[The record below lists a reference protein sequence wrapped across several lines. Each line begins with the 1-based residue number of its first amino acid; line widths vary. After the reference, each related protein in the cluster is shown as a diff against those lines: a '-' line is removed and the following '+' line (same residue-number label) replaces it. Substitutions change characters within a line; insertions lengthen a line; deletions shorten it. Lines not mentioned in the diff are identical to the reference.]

1 MKNAV
6 LIFLLSVLSVNFINA
21 QNNDDPILLNI
32 AGENIKKSDFIN
44 IYQKNNRADII
55 DKKSLDEYVDLFI
68 NFKLKVKEAE
78 VMKLDTIT
86 AFITEL
92 SGYRKQLALPYLTDK
107 EVNDKLLD
115 ESYSRLQK
123 DIRAS
128 HILIRLDKNASPKDT
143 LVVYNKLLDIR
154 KRIMNGEDFAK
165 LAIEYSE
172 DPSAKGTPA
181 MKNRPAMKG
190 NGGDLGFF
198 TAFDMVY
205 PFETGAYNLKKGE
218 VSMPVRTDFG
228 YHLIKIS
235 DITPAMNKVQVA
247 HILISY
253 PQNATAEDSTKMK
266 NKIEEAY
273 QKLQKGEF
281 FDSIVKNYSDD
292 KASASKGGI
301 LPSFGVNRMVPE
313 FISNVKKFTKIGD
326 YSAPFQTQYGWHIIK
341 LIDKK
346 EMESFDKMKAD
357 LKQRITKDT
366 RSNKSKESFIN
377 KIKQEYSYKEN
388 SKYLTD
394 FYKVVTDSIFKGKW
408 DADLAKGLNG
418 VLFTLAG
425 KNYLQN
431 EFTAYLLSH
440 QAKANPEPI
449 QIYVN
454 RNYRAFVDNICTEYE
469 DSQLENKYPA
479 FKSLMKEYRD
489 GILLFDLTDRMV
501 WTKAIKDTNGLK
513 TFYEGNKIKYM
524 WGDRIDATIY
534 TCLNEKIAKDAYKL
548 VKRASK
554 KGLSDDDI
562 KAKINKDTDKNI
574 IIERNKYSK
583 GDNKII
589 DNITNK
595 DGLTPIVND
604 DKRFVFVNIH
614 KIVGPEPKAINEAK
628 GIITADYQNYLEQEW
643 IKQLR
648 SKYSFVIYKDVL
660 NTIK

>member
-1 MKNAV
+1 MKNVILV
-6 LIFLLSVLSVNFINA
+6 LILTVLSINVINA
-21 QNNDDPILLNI
+21 QINDDPILLNI
-32 AGENIKKSDFIN
+32 AGENIRKSEFVN
-44 IYQKNNRADII
+44 IYQKNNRSDVI
-55 DKKSLDEYVDLFI
+55 DKKSLEEYVDLFI

-86 AFITEL
+86 SFITEL
-92 SGYRKQLALPYLTDK
+92 NGYRKQLALPYLTDK

-115 ESYSRLQK
+115 ESYTRLK
-123 DIRAS
+123 NDIRAS

-143 LVVYNKLLDIR
+143 LLVYNKLLDIR
-154 KRIMNGEDFAK
+154 KRIMNGEDFSK
-165 LAIEYSE
+165 LAMEFSE
-172 DPSAKGTPA
+172 DPSAKGTSA
-181 MKNRPAMKG
+181 NKNRAATKG

-218 VSMPVRTDFG
+218 LSMPVRTDFG
-228 YHLIKIS
+228 YHLIKVT
-235 DITPAMNKVQVA
+235 DITPAINKVQVA

-253 PQNATAEDSTKMK
+253 PQNATADDSIKIK
-266 NKIEEAY
+266 NKIAEAY
-273 QKLQKGEF
+273 QKLKNGES
-281 FDSIVKNYSDD
+281 FDSIVKHYSDD
-292 KASASKGGI
+292 KASAAKGGV
-301 LPSFGVNRMVPE
+301 LPWFGVNRMVPE
-313 FISNVKKFTKIGD
+313 FITNVKSFTKIGD

-346 EMESFDKMKAD
+346 EIESYDKMKAD

-366 RSNKSKESFIN
+366 RSNKSKESFIT

-388 SKYLTD
+388 SKALTD
-394 FYKVVTDSIFKGKW
+394 FYKVVTDSVFKGKW
-408 DADLAKGLNG
+408 DASLAKELNG

-425 KNYLQN
+425 KDHLQN

-440 QAKANPEPI
+440 QSKSTPEPI

-454 RNYRAFVDNICTEYE
+454 RNYRAFVDNVCTEYE

-501 WTKAIKDTNGLK
+501 WTKAIKDTTGLK
-513 TFYEGNKIKYM
+513 TFYDLNKTKYM
-524 WGDRIDATIY
+524 WGDRTDATIY
-534 TCLNEKIAKDAYKL
+534 ACLNEKIAKDAYKL
-548 VKRASK
+548 VKSASK
-554 KGLSDDDI
+554 KGLSDEDI

-574 IIERNKYSK
+574 NIERSKYSK

-589 DNITNK
+589 DNVENK
-595 DGLTPIVND
+595 IGLTSVIND
-604 DKRFVFVNIH
+604 DKKYVFVNIH

-628 GIITADYQNYLEQEW
+628 GIITADYQNFLEQEW
-643 IKQLR
+643 IKELR
-648 SKYSFVIYKDVL
+648 SKYPFQINKDVL
-660 NTIK
+660 STIK